1 MEFKDVVVG
10 IEKQV
15 NQAFT
20 ETVEEQTKVLLEE
33 IGRSGEAF
41 GRMFG
46 GEWRG
51 LIWVWKAGTNER
63 VGFSTISSHLA
74 FLPD

>member
-15 NQAFT
+15 RQTFT
-20 ETVEEQTKVLLEE
+20 ETLGEQTKVLLEE

-41 GRMFG
+41 GKMFG
-46 GEWRG
+46 GSG
-51 LIWVWKAGTNER
+51 G
-63 VGFSTISSHLA
+63 G
-74 FLPD
+74 

>member
-10 IEKQV
+10 VEKQV

-46 GEWRG
+46 GSG
-51 LIWVWKAGTNER
+51 G
-63 VGFSTISSHLA
+63 G
-74 FLPD
+74 